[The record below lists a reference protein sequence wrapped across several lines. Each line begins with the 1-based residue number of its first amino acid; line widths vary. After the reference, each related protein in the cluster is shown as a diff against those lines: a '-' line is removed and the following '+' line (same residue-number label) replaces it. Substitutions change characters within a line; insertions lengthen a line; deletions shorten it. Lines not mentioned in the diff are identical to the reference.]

1 MIELIDARYVKA
13 QITRRE
19 APFEL
24 MTEG

>member
-1 MIELIDARYVKA
+1 MIELIDARYAKA